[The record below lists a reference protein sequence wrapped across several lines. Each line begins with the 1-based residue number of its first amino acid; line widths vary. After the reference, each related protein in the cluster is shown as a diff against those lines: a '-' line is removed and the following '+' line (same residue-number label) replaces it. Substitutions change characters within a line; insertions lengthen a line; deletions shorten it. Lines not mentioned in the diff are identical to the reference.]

1 MDTKVTK
8 IDSKVPDD
16 NNFATKVVLNTSAT
30 EIENKISNT
39 TGYITIPEL

>member
-1 MDTKVTK
+1 MDMKATK

-16 NNFATKVVLNTSAT
+16 NNLATKAVLNTSVT
-30 EIENKISNT
+30 EIENKVPNT